1 MTINLTKL
9 IYHKK
14 NAFSKEECQFL
25 IDEYS
30 RLKNNNTLEHCPDAN
45 TGVDTYS
52 SFKRGTLEYG
62 TEAWSLVFKANETLI
77 NEYMEYLGSFD
88 MFHVDIKKTM
98 LYSHMYRLLKYEPGA
113 MIHPHTDHDPHVY
126 GSASFNLNDDY
137 TGGDFVF
144 WNGKHRIKLSAGEGI
159 IWPADYFWVHGVEPV
174 ETGVRYS
181 TNSFLINI
189 PQPLLAGLKEIEN
202 QSRNND
208 DPALHDYIRNN
219 QYIIK

>member
-14 NAFSKEECQFL
+14 NAFSKEECKFL

-30 RLKNNNTLEHCPDAN
+30 RLENNDTLEHCPDAN
-45 TGVDTYS
+45 TGIDTQS
-52 SFKRGTLEYG
+52 TFKRGSLVHG
-62 TEAWSLVFKANETLI
+62 TEAWNLVFKANENII
-77 NEYMEYLGSFD
+77 NEYMDYLESFG
-88 MFHVDIKKTM
+88 MFHVGIKDSM
-98 LYSHMYRLLKYEPGA
+98 RFSHMYRLLKYEPGA
-113 MIHPHTDHDPHVY
+113 KIHPHTDHDAHVY

-144 WNGKHRIKLSAGEGI
+144 WNGKHRVKLSAGEGM
-159 IWPADYFWVHGVEPV
+159 IWPADFFWVHGVEPV

-189 PQPLLAGLKEIEN
+189 PQPLIDMLKDVEN
-202 QSRNND
+202 QELYSN
-208 DPALHDYIRNN
+208 DPALKEYLRRN
-219 QYIIK
+219 QYKIK